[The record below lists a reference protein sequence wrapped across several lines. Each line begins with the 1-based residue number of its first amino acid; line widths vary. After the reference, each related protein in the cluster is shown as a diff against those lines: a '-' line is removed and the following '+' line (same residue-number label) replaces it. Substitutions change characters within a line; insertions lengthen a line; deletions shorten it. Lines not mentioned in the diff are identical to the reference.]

1 MSLIE
6 GRCCLVAVSIATSAC
21 SVTVAGPACSIKGRF
36 WKVDVVCAAPRIEKR
51 KIKPVAINACFI
63 MFFLTE
69 VLNCGFDFN
78 GKKRLFKPPVKA
90 GSNHSKSRNA
100 EYGRWSELRP
110 NVLSGLWRRLLI
122 LN

>member
-1 MSLIE
+1 
-6 GRCCLVAVSIATSAC
+6 
-21 SVTVAGPACSIKGRF
+21 
-36 WKVDVVCAAPRIEKR
+36 
-51 KIKPVAINACFI
+51 IKPVAINACFI

-122 LN
+122 LNGLGAFHTHCGNEKKRCDSLDPNDRRPFYSYDRQPAV